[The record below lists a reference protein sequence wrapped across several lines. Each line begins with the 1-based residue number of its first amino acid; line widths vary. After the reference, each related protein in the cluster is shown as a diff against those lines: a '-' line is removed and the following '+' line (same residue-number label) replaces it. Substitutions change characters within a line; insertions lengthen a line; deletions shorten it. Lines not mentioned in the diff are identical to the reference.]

1 MTDYIE
7 EAKAAKENGLK
18 LLRILNSD
26 PEVQEMKLST
36 YEKFKAFEYLA
47 RTLGK
52 RYDD

>member
-1 MTDYIE
+1 MTYSLE
-7 EAKAAKENGLK
+7 EAKKARENGLK

-26 PEVQEMKLST
+26 PEVQKMSLST